1 MMQGVA
7 KKDGRMWNKGKRKGV
22 AGRDWPPPT
31 FLLAVAMTATGSVFS
46 ISLCVLAVCL
56 RFPAAE
62 SPQISGMLGSEL
74 LPFWSLRTPSDS
86 APNSHR
92 VCSSLAGFLAF
103 SVAEAEVPRCWL
115 GSEDHS
121 PGDSSP
127 TQPGLGP
134 VRQPHP
140 ALARPYL
147 AWKNKRSPFLPR

>member
-1 MMQGVA
+1 MAGC
-7 KKDGRMWNKGKRKGV
+7 GISRRGKEWLG
-22 AGRDWPPPT
+22 GT
-31 FLLAVAMTATGSVFS
+31 GLLPHSCWRSVAMTATGSVFS
-46 ISLCVLAVCL
+46 ISLYVLAVCL

-62 SPQISGMLGSEL
+62 SPQSSGMLGSEL